1 MTTGPAGL
9 HPRGPGIR
17 QPLTAHVSRRAEL
30 RLLEPAF
37 MAIRQAMGTTKER
50 RPQTTQFLNEL
61 VTSGFVAEALRR
73 SGQDPTLTAPT
84 AV

>member
-1 MTTGPAGL
+1 
-9 HPRGPGIR
+9 
-17 QPLTAHVSRRAEL
+17 
-30 RLLEPAF
+30 
-37 MAIRQAMGTTKER
+37 MGTTKER